1 MKIFMRCQRKA
12 RKKRRRY
19 ANTTHSKGQH
29 QLCRTGNLTTGEHE
43 CKYALAHSSNK
54 PLQSI
59 KGVKISNQQKKIGL
73 YGFQEANNKAHDQTT
88 LV

>member
-1 MKIFMRCQRKA
+1 MKILMRCQRKA

-19 ANTTHSKGQH
+19 ANTTHSKGH
-29 QLCRTGNLTTGEHE
+29 QLCRTGILTTGEHE

-59 KGVKISNQQKKIGL
+59 KGVKISNQQEKIGL
-73 YGFQEANNKAHDQTT
+73 YGFQEA
-88 LV
+88 

>member
-29 QLCRTGNLTTGEHE
+29 QLCRTGNLTIGEHE

-54 PLQSI
+54 PLKSI
-59 KGVKISNQQKKIGL
+59 KGVKISNQQKKHWALWTSRSLTKG
-73 YGFQEANNKAHDQTT
+73 T
-88 LV
+88 LN

>member
-12 RKKRRRY
+12 RKNRRRY

-43 CKYALAHSSNK
+43 CKYTLAHSSNK

-59 KGVKISNQQKKIGL
+59 KGVKISNQQEKIGL
-73 YGFQEANNKAHDQTT
+73 YGFQEA
-88 LV
+88 